1 MDFDEHVNLIIG
13 PNAQGKTN
21 LIEGICLTSI
31 GRSFRT
37 HHDADMIRFGEEE
50 AYVKVEC
57 SKELIDT
64 KVEVTI
70 NRRLKKSIRKD
81 GNIIR
86 RTSEI
91 LDNIIIVS
99 FSPEDLRIVKDE
111 PEKRRRFID
120 SELAQIKPS
129 YYRIL
134 SDYKKTLLQ
143 RNTYLKEESVDKA
156 ILAVWDEQLIRL
168 GSEMMRLRKEFIDKI
183 NVFSGD
189 IHGRI
194 TGGKEELTIGY
205 DPNVPYKEGKE
216 EREALFREE
225 MAKSLENDLR
235 LRTTTRGPHKDDM
248 QFFIG
253 GVNVRNFGSQGQQR
267 TCALSLKLAELDFIR
282 EETGEEAIL
291 LLDDVMS
298 ELDEERRAYLV
309 MSLSENQM
317 FITGTDIDEG
327 ILEMYEEPKVIRV
340 ENGHAYNIEW

>member
-57 SKELIDT
+57 SKEVIDT

-143 RNTYLKEESVDKA
+143 RNTYLKDNNSTNGTFVNNVRVKS
-156 ILAVWDEQLIRL
+156 
-168 GSEMMRLRKEFIDKI
+168 GSETLLANGDKI
-183 NVFSGD
+183 TLG
-189 IHGRI
+189 
-194 TGGKEELTIGY
+194 
-205 DPNVPYKEGKE
+205 
-216 EREALFREE
+216 
-225 MAKSLENDLR
+225 
-235 LRTTTRGPHKDDM
+235 
-248 QFFIG
+248 
-253 GVNVRNFGSQGQQR
+253 
-267 TCALSLKLAELDFIR
+267 
-282 EETGEEAIL
+282 
-291 LLDDVMS
+291 
-298 ELDEERRAYLV
+298 DEE
-309 MSLSENQM
+309 
-317 FITGTDIDEG
+317 FT
-327 ILEMYEEPKVIRV
+327 YE
-340 ENGHAYNIEW
+340 AF